1 MVSRAVPPR
10 NLEPFPM
17 MSKLSTQL
25 QRFNI
30 HTENCPRHVSTLHM
44 EQIHQGAQR
53 WEPEQRCGVQC
64 PVIMLRAHATRSPR
78 PATVRLWGTVSR
90 SRGRAWRCPGLV
102 LTDSIHQ
109 LVAWPRSS
117 ADPITLCCD
126 SRWTNQRVR
135 GGVKAAGRD
144 WLLLEPQS
152 KGPQAPQP
160 ECRHL
165 HAGGPPPRL
174 PPASPGADSSP
185 TAGRVPLLTLWFLD
199 AAARL
204 VIHRPCA
211 TGRPGQPSRV
221 RSCVFPAFTDH
232 TPQRV
237 VSTEAWGRFTFCGVF
252 VRRESL
258 HSLVLQR
265 SDPTA
270 AGFLFEQCPG
280 RAPPRKGLHT
290 NQKRPRPTAP
300 HGLCAERG
308 VRECHSCTHACTLDI
323 RSLAHPALWGCVWG
337 AAGSPVSLWNVS
349 GGSHVHTHNTI
360 CSHCPSFGSL
370 VLVVAPEGPSWPLA
384 LCWKGL
390 CPGSRAQ
397 AWVH

>member
-1 MVSRAVPPR
+1 
-10 NLEPFPM
+10 
-17 MSKLSTQL
+17 
-25 QRFNI
+25 
-30 HTENCPRHVSTLHM
+30 M

-64 PVIMLRAHATRSPR
+64 PVVTLRAHATRSPR

-90 SRGRAWRCPGLV
+90 SRGRAWRLPGLV

-117 ADPITLCCD
+117 ADAITLCCD

-135 GGVKAAGRD
+135 IGVKATGRD

-152 KGPQAPQP
+152 KGPQVPQP
-160 ECRHL
+160 ECHVPQRHL
-165 HAGGPPPRL
+165 VR
-174 PPASPGADSSP
+174 DSSP
-185 TAGRVPLLTLWFLD
+185 TVGRVPLLPPWFLD
-199 AAARL
+199 TAARL

-211 TGRPGQPSRV
+211 TGRTGQPSRV
-221 RSCVFPAFTDH
+221 RSCAFHRLHRPH
-232 TPQRV
+232 TTKGRSSLWTSSFV
-237 VSTEAWGRFTFCGVF
+237 VSSEAWGRFMFCGVF

-258 HSLVLQR
+258 RSLVLQR

-280 RAPPRKGLHT
+280 WAAPRKGLHT

-308 VRECHSCTHACTLDI
+308 VRECHSCRHACTLDI
-323 RSLAHPALWGCVWG
+323 CSLAHPALWGCVWG

-349 GGSHVHTHNTI
+349 GGSHVHTHNTT

-370 VLVVAPEGPSWPLA
+370 VLVGPSWPLA